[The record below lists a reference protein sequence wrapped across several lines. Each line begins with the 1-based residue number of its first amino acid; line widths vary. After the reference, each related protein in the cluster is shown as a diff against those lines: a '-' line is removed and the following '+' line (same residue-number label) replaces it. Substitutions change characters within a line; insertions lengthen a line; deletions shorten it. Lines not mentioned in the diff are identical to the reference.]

1 MDTEGRITTIGL
13 PGFAGFFVI
22 LVFLWFGVLVGRV
35 ASPPVPLPVITESE
49 FLLRVEYSLDGNV
62 VVLEDILHVHFAGTR
77 RLIGETWRNWDWNLP
92 SASLGQLRF
101 NLINTDRL
109 EASYSVWN
117 FEYYMGMIDA
127 ERTRTFHL
135 LIKDTD
141 LNLPHNWDGFRRNH
155 DDTLSYHFN
164 TIESLFDAISLN
176 YNITLIDWQPPTP
189 IENTTRR
196 EPPRP
201 FFIATSIA
209 TAIYITVVIVTSKKR
224 KSSTSDETHESQEP
238 ESHKDKSS
246 T

>member
-1 MDTEGRITTIGL
+1 VSKERKVSIIGS

-35 ASPPVPLPVITESE
+35 ASPPVPLPVITEAE
-49 FLLRVEYSLDGNV
+49 FPIRIEYELNGEAIV
-62 VVLEDILHVHFAGTR
+62 REDTMYVRFAGTR
-77 RLIGETWRNWDWNLP
+77 RFIAETWRDWDWSLP
-92 SASLGQLRF
+92 SASPGLSRF
-101 NLINTDRL
+101 NIIDTDKL
-109 EASYSVWN
+109 MASYSVWD
-117 FEYYMGMIDA
+117 FEYYMGMKHR
-127 ERTRTFHL
+127 EHTETFML
-135 LIKDTD
+135 TLKSED
-141 LNLPHNWDGFRRNH
+141 LVSPLRWDGGSYNH
-155 DDTLSYHFN
+155 DRMWTYHFN
-164 TIESLFDAISLN
+164 TIEALFDAISLN
-176 YNITLIDWQPPTP
+176 YNITLINWQPPTP

-238 ESHKDKSS
+238 KPHKDESS